1 MKLKCLHC
9 EHEFEGTISYDE
21 FGWHSSCPEC
31 GCSFDVDINKKHY
44 YDVVASIYD
53 ETCRT
58 DSRLI
63 CGGFNTV
70 EEAINYINEHDVSEE
85 NYYWLCVEGETA
97 YIEIERHN
105 IDGSISEIVVAD

>member
-1 MKLKCLHC
+1 M
-9 EHEFEGTISYDE
+9 
-21 FGWHSSCPEC
+21 
-31 GCSFDVDINKKHY
+31 
-44 YDVVASIYD
+44 
-53 ETCRT
+53 
-58 DSRLI
+58 I